1 MNYNEVKSILRKY
14 FILCFFSVFVL
25 VVLFAIFSIVL
36 HRMWATIALMLLF
49 YVIGRIIIQKIT
61 NHYIHSVL
69 LRDLDP
75 VKYKNILSGSKFYSA
90 PAFYKMLGAYYSGDY
105 QTAVD
110 ICENRL
116 QGNLKLV
123 NKLFYMMF
131 LSMIYFETRN
141 FEELKVI
148 YDRYQIALKENEKCE
163 LIDNTSMCFMY
174 AYLNGDYNSCKN
186 ILEKKQNT
194 KKHETKLKTIQNSLY
209 YAIVC
214 YQLKQTEEAERIFE
228 DIIQKAPKLNYALIS
243 KRYLDAI
250 KSSDESYLVYP
261 KFIANPN
268 YVLYTSQ
275 QLSAKKRNRMILYVL
290 IGLLVVA
297 SIYSTY
303 SNKTFDTKLHNGLK
317 SQYTSYQ
324 LIDYFPI
331 TYENDSLAIMCLVNV
346 YDNLAEGYVVTYDGG
361 KTLSFLVMEEN
372 LKIGTYYYQRVGDS
386 NCYIGFQIYEK
397 RQIIPENVYKVIEI
411 NMDGSV
417 KYFCIEYIGDM
428 IK

>member
-25 VVLFAIFSIVL
+25 VGLFAIFSIVL

-75 VKYKNILSGSKFYSA
+75 VKYKNILSGNKFYSA

-228 DIIQKAPKLNYALIS
+228 DIIQKRTITQYIW
-243 KRYLDAI
+243 R
-250 KSSDESYLVYP
+250 
-261 KFIANPN
+261 
-268 YVLYTSQ
+268 
-275 QLSAKKRNRMILYVL
+275 
-290 IGLLVVA
+290 
-297 SIYSTY
+297 IY
-303 SNKTFDTKLHNGLK
+303 K
-317 SQYTSYQ
+317 
-324 LIDYFPI
+324 
-331 TYENDSLAIMCLVNV
+331 
-346 YDNLAEGYVVTYDGG
+346 
-361 KTLSFLVMEEN
+361 
-372 LKIGTYYYQRVGDS
+372 
-386 NCYIGFQIYEK
+386 
-397 RQIIPENVYKVIEI
+397 
-411 NMDGSV
+411 
-417 KYFCIEYIGDM
+417 
-428 IK
+428 